1 MWTEVKTCFVVIF
14 FRCEAD
20 QHPELSHSHSS
31 CALYRAGRL
40 CPCHWEAIWDN
51 FAPGKT
57 IRKSIN
63 VHHHTG
69 ADAKDTL
76 YRVLYPFNSH
86 SAVTV
91 PAFDSCHTA
100 KWIDGD
106 PETSPAHTHI
116 ESRHICS
123 VSIFQIDIISV
134 AMAFVM
140 HSLIFIIYASTAF
153 YGRYWL
159 APVVRNNWTDSL
171 KIQDNERFFLTP
183 VRWIVFGSCRGRKF
197 VSH

>member
-31 CALYRAGRL
+31 CTLYRAGRL
-40 CPCHWEAIWDN
+40 CPCHWEAIWVT
-51 FAPGKT
+51 FVPGKT

-123 VSIFQIDIISV
+123 VSFFQIDINYICCNGIRN
-134 AMAFVM
+134 AFINIHYIRI
-140 HSLIFIIYASTAF
+140 HSFLRPLLVGS
-153 YGRYWL
+153 GR
-159 APVVRNNWTDSL
+159 T
-171 KIQDNERFFLTP
+171 
-183 VRWIVFGSCRGRKF
+183 
-197 VSH
+197 